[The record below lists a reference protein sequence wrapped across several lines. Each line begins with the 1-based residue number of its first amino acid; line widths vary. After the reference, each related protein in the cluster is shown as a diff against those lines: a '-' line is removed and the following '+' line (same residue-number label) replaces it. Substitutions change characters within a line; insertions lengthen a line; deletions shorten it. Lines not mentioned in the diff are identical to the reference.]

1 MSTPAR
7 ALFLDCDGVINRDS
21 GYTHRWEDFVFIDG
35 IFDLSR
41 AACERGYRLM
51 VVTNQAGI
59 GRGLY
64 AEKEFLSLTERM
76 CERFAEEGAM
86 IDKVYYDPTHPEHGI
101 GEYRRISPMRKPNP
115 GMLLAAADEFGL
127 SLPHSILIGDKISDL
142 QAGIAA
148 KVGCNLLY
156 RGAASADEDA
166 SAVRLATAVLHDL
179 RDAVPYLN

>member
-1 MSTPAR
+1 MITSAR
-7 ALFLDCDGVINRDS
+7 ALFLDRDGVINRDS

-41 AACERGYRLM
+41 EACERGYRLV

-64 AEKEFLSLTERM
+64 TEEEFLSLTARM
-76 CERFAEEGAM
+76 CQRFAEEGAT

-101 GEYRRISPMRKPNP
+101 GEYRRDSPMRKPNP
-115 GMLLAAADEFGL
+115 GMLFAAASEFGL
-127 SLPHSILIGDKISDL
+127 SLPQSMLIGDKISDL

-156 RGAASADEDA
+156 RGAASVDEDA
-166 SAVRLATAVLHDL
+166 PAVRLATAVLHDL
-179 RDAVPYLN
+179 RDAVPYLD